1 MRLKTQNIQFMNK
14 KSVYV
19 SPEIKAIDI
28 ENESVL
34 CASTDS
40 DVTVANI
47 WEGNTEEEW

>member
-34 CASTDS
+34 CAMSVENPFDGI
-40 DVTVANI
+40 NE
-47 WEGNTEEEW
+47 EGWGDENE